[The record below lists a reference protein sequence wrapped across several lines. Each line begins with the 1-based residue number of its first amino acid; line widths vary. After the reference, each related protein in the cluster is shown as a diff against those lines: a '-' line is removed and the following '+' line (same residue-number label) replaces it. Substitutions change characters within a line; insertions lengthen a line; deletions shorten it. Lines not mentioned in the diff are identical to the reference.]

1 MEKLGYTFKNP
12 ELLRLAL
19 TQSGADAD
27 ANNERLEF
35 LGDRVLG
42 LTVAEMLFTMFPNE
56 AEGDLARRH
65 AVLVSTDTLA
75 HVAKF
80 LNIGPE
86 IRHGHMTANRTKH
99 MLADAMEAI
108 FGAIY
113 MDGGFAGAR
122 DVITNLWHDLAAAP
136 LVAPKDSKTRLQ
148 EYVQKN
154 APVGTLPVYEYMQP
168 TGASHNPIF
177 NVRVSALGKSAFGQ
191 GTSKKIASTA
201 AAAELLKILAI

>member
-12 ELLRLAL
+12 ELLQLAL
-19 TQSGADAD
+19 TQSGADAV

-42 LTVAEMLFTMFPNE
+42 LTVAEMLFTMFPSE

-75 HVAKF
+75 HMAKV
-80 LNIGPE
+80 LNIGPAV
-86 IRHGHMTANRTKH
+86 RHGHMTANRTKH
-99 MLADAMEAI
+99 MLADAMEAV

-113 MDGGFAGAR
+113 MDGGFTVAR
-122 DVITNLWHDLAAAP
+122 DVIANLWHDLAAAP
-136 LVAPKDSKTRLQ
+136 LVAPKDAKTKLQ
-148 EYVQKN
+148 EYVQKV
-154 APVGTLPVYEYMQP
+154 APTGTLPVYEYMAP
-168 TGASHNPIF
+168 TGESHSPIF
-177 NVRVSALGKSAFGQ
+177 NVRVSALGKSAMGQ

-201 AAAELLKILAI
+201 AATELLKILAI